1 MADIKDESVY
11 VEDAAS
17 EKDTSMDD
25 QRRGA
30 ELFEHE
36 RQLPLL
42 QVFKIYPRILL
53 LGLVACSAG
62 LLFGYDQIV
71 NGASI
76 SMPSFLLYFGAMTPD
91 HKPYLPSIW
100 TSLWTAMSQLLQALG
115 GLIAGFVADRIGR
128 KYTIMGFSV
137 ISAAGVAVQFVATT
151 RGVLLAGKM
160 INGLAIGSIIA
171 VATTWAS
178 EISPLRMRA
187 PIQSAIVLF
196 TVLMQAMGLVAVR
209 QNVADIR
216 PSAFRLVFALQW
228 IFCGLT
234 GILFFLVPESPT
246 WLILRNRVA
255 EAKRS
260 VRIMYG
266 AHNYPEARFAHINHE
281 VQNELLAQRAS
292 GAGSFLDLYRG
303 SNLKRTLTIHL
314 LFFGV
319 GLAGASF
326 LAQSIYF
333 LIIAGLPPINA
344 FDVSCG
350 GFALAIFT
358 IIASWIYIDRLGRRS
373 LWLMGVAGNFVVML
387 IIGCLGYATSKA
399 ALWAIAILMNLL
411 ICWQNTTLTSGSYI
425 ITAELSSYRLRS
437 KSQAIAIMSNAIT
450 TWLFNFVVPYIY
462 NVDSGNLGAKTG
474 FVFAGA
480 SLVLFAAS
488 WFVVPNLKDFA
499 TDEVDWLYEKRISV
513 RSFEQYND
521 GRAKDGAAEL
531 ALQKTRSQGA

>member
-1 MADIKDESVY
+1 MIDTKDETMY

-17 EKDTSMDD
+17 ETETSSAE
-25 QRRGA
+25 QRHGA

-36 RQLPLL
+36 RRLTLL
-42 QVFKIYPRILL
+42 QVFKTYPRILL
-53 LGLVACSAG
+53 LSLAACSAG
-62 LLFGYDQIV
+62 VLFGYDVIV

-76 SMPSFLLYFGAMTPD
+76 SLPSFLLYFGSMTPD

-115 GLIAGFVADRIGR
+115 GLIAGFIADRIGR
-128 KYTIMGFSV
+128 KYTIVGFSV
-137 ISAAGVAVQFVATT
+137 ISAAGVAVQFIAAS

-160 INGLAIGSIIA
+160 INGLAIGSILT

-178 EISPLRMRA
+178 EIAPLRLRA

-196 TVLMQAMGLVAVR
+196 TVMMQAFGLVAIR
-209 QNVADIR
+209 QQVTIIEPR
-216 PSAFRLVFALQW
+216 AFRFVFALQW

-234 GILFFLVPESPT
+234 GLSFLVVPESPT
-246 WLILRNRVA
+246 WLLLRNRA
-255 EAKRS
+255 ADAKRA
-260 VRIMYG
+260 VRTLYG
-266 AHNYPEARFAHINHE
+266 PSNHPDARFAHIQHE
-281 VQNELLAQRAS
+281 VQLELLAQKAH
-292 GAGSFLDLYRG
+292 GTGSFIDLYRG

-350 GFALAIFT
+350 GFGLAIFT
-358 IIASWIYIDRLGRRS
+358 IIASWIYLDRLGRRS
-373 LWLMGVAGNFVVML
+373 LWLGGVAGNFVIML
-387 IIGCLGYATSKA
+387 IIGCLAYSTAKA
-399 ALWAIAILMNLL
+399 SLWAIAILMNLL
-411 ICWQNTTLTSGSYI
+411 VCWQNTTLTSSSYI
-425 ITAELSSYRLRS
+425 IAAELSSYRLRG

-450 TWLFNFVVPYIY
+450 TWLFNFVVPYMY

-480 SLVLFAAS
+480 SLLLFAAS
-488 WFVVPNLKDFA
+488 YFVVPNLKDFS
-499 TDEVDWLYEKRISV
+499 TDEVDWLYESRISV
-513 RSFEQYND
+513 RDFAKYND
-521 GRAKDGAAEL
+521 GRARDGAVEL

>member
-1 MADIKDESVY
+1 MADIKDETIY
-11 VEDAAS
+11 VEEASS
-17 EKDTSMDD
+17 EKDVSMDD

-36 RQLPLL
+36 RQLTLL
-42 QVFKIYPRILL
+42 QVFKTYPRILVL
-53 LGLVACSAG
+53 ALAACSAG
-62 LLFGYDQIV
+62 LLFGYDNIV

-76 SMPSFLLYFGAMTPD
+76 SLPSFLLYFGAMTPD

-128 KYTIMGFSV
+128 KYTIIGFSV

-160 INGLAIGSIIA
+160 INGLAIGSILA

-178 EISPLRMRA
+178 EIAPLRLRA

-196 TVLMQAMGLVAVR
+196 TVLMQAMGLVA
-209 QNVADIR
+209 IR
-216 PSAFRLVFALQW
+216 MHVTILEPYAFRTVFAIQW
-228 IFCGLT
+228 VFCGLT
-234 GILFFLVPESPT
+234 GLLFFLVPESPT
-246 WLILRNRVA
+246 WLILKDRLPA
-255 EAKRS
+255 AKRS

-266 AHNYPEARFAHINHE
+266 ASNHPEARFAHIHHE
-281 VQNELLAQRAS
+281 VQNELLAQRS
-292 GAGSFLDLYRG
+292 TGAGTFIDLYRG

-333 LIIAGLPPINA
+333 LIIAGLPPINS

-358 IIASWIYIDRLGRRS
+358 IIAS
-373 LWLMGVAGNFVVML
+373 
-387 IIGCLGYATSKA
+387 
-399 ALWAIAILMNLL
+399 NLL
-411 ICWQNTTLTSGSYI
+411 ICWQNTTLTSISYV

-450 TWLFNFVVPYIY
+450 TWLFNFVVPYMY
-462 NVDSGNLGAKTG
+462 NVDSGNLGARTG

-488 WFVVPNLKDFA
+488 WFVVPDLKDFA
-499 TDEVDWLYEKRISV
+499 TDEVDWLYERKIEV
-513 RSFEQYND
+513 RRFGEYTD
-521 GRAKDGAAEL
+521 GRAKQGAATL
-531 ALQKTRSQGA
+531 ALEKTRSGGA